1 MAKRKKRTQGRG
13 KPLWKGALVGA
24 GVLIGSVMLLA
35 MLVFLGWLPESA
47 IPVCNT
53 IIKILTA
60 LSAGIAVGVS
70 RERAPWYFGG
80 IAALLSLTLS
90 VAGMSLY
97 LGAFRLSWNLLAD
110 LFMSVAIGSAA
121 AAALGRRKA
130 E

>member
-1 MAKRKKRTQGRG
+1 MGKRKKRTQGRG
-13 KPLWKGALVGA
+13 KPLWKGAAIGA
-24 GVLIGSVMLLA
+24 ATLFVSVLLLA
-35 MLVFLGWLPESA
+35 FAVYLGWLSESA

-60 LSAGIAVGVS
+60 LSAGIAVGLS

-80 IAALLSLTLS
+80 IAAVLSLTLS

-97 LGAFRLSWNLLAD
+97 LGSFHLSWSLLAD
-110 LFMSVAIGSAA
+110 LLMSFAIGSAA